1 MENFK
6 VTEKKENPLFNRKEI
21 FFEVQA
27 NITPSRLETSKFF
40 SKKFSV
46 PVENI
51 KIKGINGKFGS
62 NTFSGSVFIY
72 NSEEDK
78 NRVEIKKK
86 KDEKIK
92 EALSKSEEPK
102 EEVKEEKIE
111 EEQKVANADIGKGD
125 SRKDERNDNDKKN
138 VEKSKSLTVKENP
151 EPQGEANSK

>member
-27 NITPSRLETSKFF
+27 DITPSRLETSKFF

-51 KIKGINGKFGS
+51 KIKGINGKFDS

-86 KDEKIK
+86 KDEKMK
-92 EALSKSEEPK
+92 EALKSKEPEK
-102 EEVKEEKIE
+102 EEVKDEAPSEEEKPETPDKEVKNESE
-111 EEQKVANADIGKGD
+111 EEP
-125 SRKDERNDNDKKN
+125 
-138 VEKSKSLTVKENP
+138 EKE
-151 EPQGEANSK
+151 QNSKN